1 MLDPQIEK
9 LLIVQDRDIALQK
22 LKQELARIPRE
33 REQLEANIER
43 ETANIELARQA
54 LQAKEV
60 ERKDLDNDVKS
71 KENAL
76 VRFKTQQMEVKKNDE
91 YKALT
96 HQIEQTEAH
105 ISDLEEKEI
114 GLMLEIDELKEAF
127 AKDKA
132 EIDARIEAERAL
144 IQQLGEKEKNL
155 SAAITAAEAE
165 LSTARGPVDE
175 LFLGHYDRV
184 SKMVKRAPYVVSIE
198 GHKCNGCH
206 LRVSNEVSKVASD
219 HGDPHFCDQCAR
231 IVYA

>member
-22 LKQELARIPRE
+22 LEQELARVPRE
-33 REQLEANIER
+33 REQIEAAIAR
-43 ETANIELARQA
+43 ETDNIELARQS

-60 ERKDLDNDVKS
+60 ERKDLDNDVKA
-71 KENAL
+71 KETAL
-76 VRFKTQQMEVKKNDE
+76 ARFRTQQLEVKKNDE

-96 HQIEQTEAH
+96 HQIEQTEKE
-105 ISDLEEKEI
+105 ISELEEKEI

-132 EIDARIEAERAL
+132 EIEARIETERAQ
-144 IQQLGEKEKNL
+144 IEQLKEKEKNL
-155 SAAITAAEAE
+155 AESVETAKAALATSREPVAE
-165 LSTARGPVDE
+165 LY
-175 LFLGHYDRV
+175 LGHYDRV
-184 SKMVKRAPYVVSIE
+184 SKMVKRAPYVVPLE
-198 GHKCNGCH
+198 AHKCVGCH
-206 LRVSNEVSKVASD
+206 LRVSNEVSKEASN